1 MAHVCSDMARR
12 NKEIT
17 RLHRHVRVALERSG
31 LAPGKLLV
39 VAVSGGPDSLAMLYA
54 LHHLRDSLGLR
65 LHGAHLDHGLRGD
78 ASNADARFVAE
89 TFRRLDIPFTLE
101 EADVLTFRQE
111 HRLSLEE
118 AAREARYA
126 FLSRVAAEQGA
137 DATALG
143 HTAND
148 QAETVL
154 MHIIRGTG
162 LAGLRGMEAVTRRT
176 CGGREIILVRPL
188 LGVSRRE
195 TADYCRALKLE
206 PRQDESNLSLE
217 LTRNRVR
224 MELLPLL
231 EQHNPAILD
240 ALVRLSSTAAQ
251 DMAYI
256 EAQVDKVWHEI
267 AREDGDGVALSRD
280 AFSRLAPALQSHLLR
295 RAVLAVKGNLDDLE
309 HNHVEDMARL
319 MVGAAGKSL
328 DLSGGLRF
336 TVSYTEALLRPKERE
351 TGALPPLDGQH
362 RLQIPGETL
371 LPGWRVVATILD
383 QHGQLIESPDFNRE
397 APQSD
402 SLSRVACLDYDS
414 LEGELWVRSRVP
426 GDRFQPLGMSQDK
439 KLQDFM
445 VDSKI
450 PRSWRDRVQLVV
462 SPRGIAWVVGWRIAE
477 WAKVAEKTAHAV
489 ELRFQRR

>member
-1 MAHVCSDMARR
+1 MCSDMALK
-12 NKEIT
+12 NKAIT
-17 RLHRHVRVALERSG
+17 RLHRHVTVALKQSG
-31 LAPGKLLV
+31 LAPGKRLV

-54 LHHLRDSLGLR
+54 LHHLRDTLDLR

-78 ASNADARFVAE
+78 ASKADAQFVAE
-89 TFRRLDIPFTLE
+89 TFRRLSIPFTLE
-101 EADVLTFRQE
+101 EADVPTFRQE

-118 AAREARYA
+118 AARELRYA
-126 FLSRVAAEQGA
+126 FLSRVVAKQGA

-143 HTAND
+143 HTGND

-154 MHIIRGTG
+154 MRILRGTG
-162 LAGLRGMEAVTRRT
+162 LAGLRGMAAVTRRA
-176 CGGREIILVRPL
+176 CDGGEIVLVRPL

-231 EQHNPAILD
+231 EGYNPAVLD

-256 EAQVDKVWHEI
+256 EAQVDKVWHETV
-267 AREDGDGVALSRD
+267 REDGNGVVLNRA
-280 AFSRLAPALQSHLLR
+280 AFSQLAPALQSHLLR
-295 RAVLAVKGNLDDLE
+295 RAVLAVKGNLNDVE
-309 HNHVEDMARL
+309 QGHVDDMARL
-319 MVGAAGKSL
+319 MAGPAGKSL
-328 DLSGGLRF
+328 DLPGGLRF
-336 TVSYTEALLRPKERE
+336 AVSYTGALLRSKERE
-351 TGALPPLDGQH
+351 PCSLPALDGQH

-371 LPGWRVVATILD
+371 LRGWSVVATILD
-383 QHGQLIESPDFNRE
+383 QQGQPTEVPDFNRE
-397 APQSD
+397 APEICTRSH
-402 SLSRVACLDYDS
+402 SACLDYDS
-414 LEGELWVRSRVP
+414 LGGELWVRSRAP
-426 GDRFQPLGMSQDK
+426 GDRFQPLGMPQDK

-450 PRSWRDRVQLVV
+450 PRPWRDRVPLVV
-462 SPRGIAWVVGWRIAE
+462 SPRGIAWVVGWRIAQ
-477 WAKVAEKTAHAV
+477 WAKVTEKTAHAV
-489 ELRFQRR
+489 QLRFLRS